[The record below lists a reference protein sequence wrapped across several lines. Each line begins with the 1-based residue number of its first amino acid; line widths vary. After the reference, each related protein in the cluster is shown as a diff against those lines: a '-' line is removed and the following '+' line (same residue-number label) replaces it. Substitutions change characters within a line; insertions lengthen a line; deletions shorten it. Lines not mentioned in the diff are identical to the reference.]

1 MTSLQMPDRN
11 LKTERRKLMRSLRMP
26 DRNWRTKKLINET
39 EYQVIQKRLMKDY
52 GIVSNIT
59 A

>member
-1 MTSLQMPDRN
+1 MSRKSRKNEAFDLPSFQMM
-11 LKTERRKLMRSLRMP
+11 LKQLLS
-26 DRNWRTKKLINET
+26 KKLINET